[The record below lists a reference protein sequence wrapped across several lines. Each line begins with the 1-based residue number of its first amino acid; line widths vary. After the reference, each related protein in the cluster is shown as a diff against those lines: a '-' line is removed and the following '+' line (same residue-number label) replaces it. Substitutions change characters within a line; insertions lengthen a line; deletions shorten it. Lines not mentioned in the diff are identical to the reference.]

1 MEKNLRSYE
10 NEQFPDWSIEEF
22 DAISEDHVFSEQYQR
37 EKRKVIRAHS
47 KKKAPRRYFMQAVA
61 AAAACIVL
69 PVVVYAAVTHADFY
83 RNAFGN
89 AGRQSVSA
97 HEEVLDDGKGGHV
110 TVTYPEREYVPID
123 DEMAEA
129 LIGSNI
135 SSEPVEVQINDHK
148 LTINSVVRDE
158 NAIVMEFTLEC
169 ETGVTAL
176 NYSELDNEAKGAFMS
191 EESTFSF
198 TAENI
203 YVDLEKSTETCLH
216 CYYYGLFVFDGP
228 LADGKS
234 PTLDIT
240 YADEPLVDIYMN
252 EPLDGS
258 HMDESLDGSHM
269 DESLDGSYM
278 DESLDGSYMD
288 ESLDGS
294 HMDESLDGT
303 TDKSRIHEAQ
313 VAIPAEHTINL
324 LTFTSDAGGVLEL
337 SPISLSID
345 MGKGLGLTNL
355 EAYDP
360 IHLNTMSI
368 HYTDGSSYQVYD
380 KDGYVDNT
388 AYMCGGCGAA
398 QTEIMLLF
406 NRLIDPSK
414 IDYVEVNGLIYNVSE

>member
-83 RNAFGN
+83 QNAFGN

-97 HEEVLDDGKGGHV
+97 HEEVLDDGKGGQL

-123 DEMAEA
+123 EEMAEA

-135 SSEPVEVQINDHK
+135 SSEPVEVQINDHT
-148 LTINSVVRDE
+148 LTINSAVRDE

-191 EESTFSF
+191 EESTFHF
-198 TAENI
+198 MVDGTAENI

-258 HMDESLDGSHM
+258 HMDESLDGN
-269 DESLDGSYM
+269 
-278 DESLDGSYMD
+278 
-288 ESLDGS
+288 
-294 HMDESLDGT
+294 
-303 TDKSRIHEAQ
+303 TDKSKIHEAQ
-313 VAIPAEHTINL
+313 VAIPAEHTL
-324 LTFTSDAGGVLEL
+324 DLVSFTSEAGGVLDL

-380 KDGYVDNT
+380 RDGNVDNT

>member
-22 DAISEDHVFSEQYQR
+22 DAISEEHVFSEQYQR
-37 EKRKVIRAHS
+37 EKKKVIRAHS
-47 KKKAPRRYFMQAVA
+47 KKKAPRRFFMQAVA

-97 HEEVLDDGKGGHV
+97 HEEVLDDGKGGQL

-123 DEMAEA
+123 EEMAEA

-135 SSEPVEVQINDHK
+135 SSEPVEVQINDHT
-148 LTINSVVRDE
+148 LTINSAVRDE

-176 NYSELDNEAKGAFMS
+176 NYSELDNEAKGAWMS
-191 EESTFSF
+191 EESTFNF
-198 TAENI
+198 RVDGTAENI

-234 PTLDIT
+234 PVLDIT
-240 YADEPLVDIYMN
+240 YADEPLV
-252 EPLDGS
+252 
-258 HMDESLDGSHM
+258 
-269 DESLDGSYM
+269 
-278 DESLDGSYMD
+278 
-288 ESLDGS
+288 
-294 HMDESLDGT
+294 GT

-324 LTFTSDAGGVLEL
+324 LTFTSDAGGVLKL

-398 QTEIMLLF
+398 QPEIMLLF

>member
-37 EKRKVIRAHS
+37 EKKKVIRAHS
-47 KKKAPRRYFMQAVA
+47 KKKAPRRFFMQAVA

-97 HEEVLDDGKGGHV
+97 HEEVLDDGKGGQL

-123 DEMAEA
+123 EEMAEA
-129 LIGSNI
+129 LIGNNI
-135 SSEPVEVQINDHK
+135 SSEPVEVQINDHT
-148 LTINSVVRDE
+148 LTINSAVRDE
-158 NAIVMEFTLEC
+158 NAIVMEFTLAC

-176 NYSELDNEAKGAFMS
+176 NYSELDNEAKGAWRS

-198 TAENI
+198 RVDGTAENI
-203 YVDLEKSTETCLH
+203 YVDLDKSTETCLH

-240 YADEPLVDIYMN
+240 YADEPL
-252 EPLDGS
+252 
-258 HMDESLDGSHM
+258 
-269 DESLDGSYM
+269 DGSY
-278 DESLDGSYMD
+278 
-288 ESLDGS
+288 
-294 HMDESLDGT
+294 MDESLDGT

-414 IDYVEVNGLIYNVSE
+414 IDYVEVNGLIYNVSK

>member
-1 MEKNLRSYE
+1 MEKNFKLYE

-22 DAISEDHVFSEQYQR
+22 DAISEEHVFSEQYQR
-37 EKRKVIRAHS
+37 EKKKVIRAHS
-47 KKKAPRRYFMQAVA
+47 KKKAPRRFFMQAVA

-97 HEEVLDDGKGGHV
+97 HEEVLDDGKGGQL

-123 DEMAEA
+123 EEMAEA
-129 LIGSNI
+129 LIGNNI
-135 SSEPVEVQINDHK
+135 SSEPVEVQINDHT
-148 LTINSVVRDE
+148 LTINSAVRDE
-158 NAIVMEFTLEC
+158 NAIVMEFTLAC

-176 NYSELDNEAKGAFMS
+176 NYSELDNEAKGAWRS

-198 TAENI
+198 RVDGTAENI
-203 YVDLEKSTETCLH
+203 YVDLDKSTETCLH

-240 YADEPLVDIYMN
+240 YADEPL
-252 EPLDGS
+252 
-258 HMDESLDGSHM
+258 
-269 DESLDGSYM
+269 DGSY
-278 DESLDGSYMD
+278 
-288 ESLDGS
+288 
-294 HMDESLDGT
+294 MDESLDGT

>member
-37 EKRKVIRAHS
+37 EKKKVIEFDAISEDHVFSEQYQREKKKVIRAHS
-47 KKKAPRRYFMQAVA
+47 KKKAPRRFFMQAVA

-97 HEEVLDDGKGGHV
+97 HEEVLDDGKGGQL

-123 DEMAEA
+123 EEMAET

-148 LTINSVVRDE
+148 LTINSAVRDE

-198 TAENI
+198 RVDGTAENI
-203 YVDLEKSTETCLH
+203 YVDLDKSTETCLH

-258 HMDESLDGSHM
+258 
-269 DESLDGSYM
+269 Y
-278 DESLDGSYMD
+278 
-288 ESLDGS
+288 
-294 HMDESLDGT
+294 MDESLDGT
-303 TDKSRIHEAQ
+303 TDKSKIHEAQ
-313 VAIPAEHTINL
+313 VAIPAEHTLDL
-324 LTFTSDAGGVLEL
+324 LTFTSDAGGVLDL

-380 KDGYVDNT
+380 RDGNVDNT

-414 IDYVEVNGLIYNVSE
+414 IECVEVNGLIYNVSE

>member
-1 MEKNLRSYE
+1 MEKNIRSYE

-37 EKRKVIRAHS
+37 EKKKVIRAHS
-47 KKKAPRRYFMQAVA
+47 KKKAPRRFFMQAVA

-97 HEEVLDDGKGGHV
+97 HEEVLDDGKGGQL

-123 DEMAEA
+123 EEMAET

-148 LTINSVVRDE
+148 LTINSAVRDE

-198 TAENI
+198 RVDGTAENI

-234 PTLDIT
+234 PTLDII
-240 YADEPLVDIYMN
+240 YADEPL
-252 EPLDGS
+252 
-258 HMDESLDGSHM
+258 
-269 DESLDGSYM
+269 DGSY
-278 DESLDGSYMD
+278 
-288 ESLDGS
+288 
-294 HMDESLDGT
+294 MDESLDGT

>member
-1 MEKNLRSYE
+1 MEKNLKSYE

-22 DAISEDHVFSEQYQR
+22 DAISEEHVFSEQYQR
-37 EKRKVIRAHS
+37 EKKKVIRAHS
-47 KKKAPRRYFMQAVA
+47 KKKTPRRFFMQAVA

-97 HEEVLDDGKGGHV
+97 HEEVLDDGKGGQL

-123 DEMAEA
+123 EEMAEA

-148 LTINSVVRDE
+148 LTINSAVRDE

-198 TAENI
+198 RVDGTAENI

-258 HMDESLDGSHM
+258 HMDESLDGSY
-269 DESLDGSYM
+269 L
-278 DESLDGSYMD
+278 
-288 ESLDGS
+288 
-294 HMDESLDGT
+294 DESLDGT

-345 MGKGLGLTNL
+345 MGKGLGITNL

-414 IDYVEVNGLIYNVSE
+414 IDYVEVNGLLYNVSE

>member
-1 MEKNLRSYE
+1 MEKNLKSYE

-37 EKRKVIRAHS
+37 EKSKVIRAHS
-47 KKKAPRRYFMQAVA
+47 KKKAPRRFFMQAVA

-97 HEEVLDDGKGGHV
+97 HEEVLDDGKGGQF

-123 DEMAEA
+123 EEMAEA

-135 SSEPVEVQINDHK
+135 SSEPVEVQINDHT
-148 LTINSVVRDE
+148 LTINSAVRDE

-176 NYSELDNEAKGAFMS
+176 NYSELDNEAKGAWRS
-191 EESTFSF
+191 EESTFHF
-198 TAENI
+198 MVDGTAENI

-228 LADGKS
+228 LADGES

-258 HMDESLDGSHM
+258 
-269 DESLDGSYM
+269 Y
-278 DESLDGSYMD
+278 
-288 ESLDGS
+288 
-294 HMDESLDGT
+294 MDESLDGT
-303 TDKSRIHEAQ
+303 TDKSKIHEAQ
-313 VAIPAEHTINL
+313 VAIPAEHTLDL
-324 LTFTSDAGGVLEL
+324 LTFTSDAGGVLDL

-355 EAYDP
+355 DAYDP
-360 IHLNTMSI
+360 IHLSTMSI
-368 HYTDGSSYQVYD
+368 HYIDGSSYQVYD
-380 KDGYVDNT
+380 RDGNADNT
-388 AYMCGGCGAA
+388 AYLCGGCGDE

>member
-1 MEKNLRSYE
+1 MFRSYE

-37 EKRKVIRAHS
+37 EKKKVIRAHS
-47 KKKAPRRYFMQAVA
+47 KKKAPRRFFMQAVA

-97 HEEVLDDGKGGHV
+97 HEEVLDDGKGGQL

-123 DEMAEA
+123 EEMAEA
-129 LIGSNI
+129 LIGNNI
-135 SSEPVEVQINDHK
+135 SSEPVEVQINDHT
-148 LTINSVVRDE
+148 LTINSAVRDE
-158 NAIVMEFTLEC
+158 NAIVMEFTLAC

-176 NYSELDNEAKGAFMS
+176 NYSELDNEAKGAWRS

-198 TAENI
+198 RVDGTAENI
-203 YVDLEKSTETCLH
+203 YVDLDKSTETCLH

-240 YADEPLVDIYMN
+240 YADEPL
-252 EPLDGS
+252 
-258 HMDESLDGSHM
+258 
-269 DESLDGSYM
+269 DGSY
-278 DESLDGSYMD
+278 
-288 ESLDGS
+288 
-294 HMDESLDGT
+294 MDESLDGT

>member
-1 MEKNLRSYE
+1 MEKNLKSYE

-37 EKRKVIRAHS
+37 EKKKVIRAHS
-47 KKKAPRRYFMQAVA
+47 KKKAPRRFFMQAVA

-97 HEEVLDDGKGGHV
+97 HEEVLDDGKGGQL

-123 DEMAEA
+123 EEMAEA

-135 SSEPVEVQINDHK
+135 SSEPVEVQINDHT
-148 LTINSVVRDE
+148 LTINSAVRDE

-176 NYSELDNEAKGAFMS
+176 NYSALDNEAKGAWMS

-198 TAENI
+198 RVDGTAENI
-203 YVDLEKSTETCLH
+203 YVDLDKSTETCLH

-228 LADGKS
+228 LPDGKS
-234 PTLDIT
+234 PVLDIT
-240 YADEPLVDIYMN
+240 YADGPLDDIYK
-252 EPLDGS
+252 
-258 HMDESLDGSHM
+258 DESLD
-269 DESLDGSYM
+269 DTYM
-278 DESLDGSYMD
+278 DESLDDTYT
-288 ESLDGS
+288 
-294 HMDESLDGT
+294 DESLDGT
-303 TDKSRIHEAQ
+303 TDKSKIHEAQ
-313 VAIPAEHTINL
+313 VAIPAEHTLDL
-324 LTFTSDAGGVLEL
+324 LTFTSESGGVLEL

-360 IHLNTMSI
+360 VHLNTMSI
-368 HYTDGSSYQVYD
+368 HYTDGSSYKIYD

-406 NRLIDPSK
+406 NRLIAPSK

>member
-97 HEEVLDDGKGGHV
+97 HEEVLDDGKGGQL

-123 DEMAEA
+123 EEMAEA

-148 LTINSVVRDE
+148 LTINSAVRDE

-198 TAENI
+198 RVDGTAENI

-258 HMDESLDGSHM
+258 
-269 DESLDGSYM
+269 YM
-278 DESLDGSYMD
+278 DESLDGSY
-288 ESLDGS
+288 
-294 HMDESLDGT
+294 MDESLDGT

-414 IDYVEVNGLIYNVSE
+414 IDSVEVNGLIYNVSE

>member
-47 KKKAPRRYFMQAVA
+47 KKKTPRRYFMQAVA

-97 HEEVLDDGKGGHV
+97 HEEVLDDGKGGQL

-123 DEMAEA
+123 EEMAEA

-148 LTINSVVRDE
+148 LTINSAVRDE
-158 NAIVMEFTLEC
+158 NAIVMEFTLAC

-176 NYSELDNEAKGAFMS
+176 NYSELDNEAKGAWRS

-198 TAENI
+198 RVDGTAENI
-203 YVDLEKSTETCLH
+203 YVDLDKSTETCLH

-240 YADEPLVDIYMN
+240 YADEPLVDIYRN
-252 EPLDGS
+252 EP
-258 HMDESLDGSHM
+258 
-269 DESLDGSYM
+269 LDGSYM
-278 DESLDGSYMD
+278 DESLDSSY
-288 ESLDGS
+288 
-294 HMDESLDGT
+294 MDESLDGT

>member
-47 KKKAPRRYFMQAVA
+47 KKKAPRRFFMQAVA

-97 HEEVLDDGKGGHV
+97 HEEVLDDGKGGQL

-123 DEMAEA
+123 EEMAEA

-148 LTINSVVRDE
+148 LTINSAVRDE
-158 NAIVMEFTLEC
+158 YAIVMEFTLEC

-198 TAENI
+198 RVDGTAENI

-240 YADEPLVDIYMN
+240 YADEPLVGIYMN

-258 HMDESLDGSHM
+258 HMDESLDGS
-269 DESLDGSYM
+269 Y
-278 DESLDGSYMD
+278 
-288 ESLDGS
+288 
-294 HMDESLDGT
+294 MDESLDGT

-398 QTEIMLLF
+398 QPEIMLLF

>member
-1 MEKNLRSYE
+1 MEKNLKSYE

-22 DAISEDHVFSEQYQR
+22 DAISEEHVFSEQYQR
-37 EKRKVIRAHS
+37 EKKKVIRAHS
-47 KKKAPRRYFMQAVA
+47 KKKAPRRFFMQAVA

-97 HEEVLDDGKGGHV
+97 HEEVLDDGKGGQL

-123 DEMAEA
+123 EEMAEA

-135 SSEPVEVQINDHK
+135 SSEPVEVQINDHT
-148 LTINSVVRDE
+148 LTINSAVRDE
-158 NAIVMEFTLEC
+158 NAIVMEFTLAC
-169 ETGVTAL
+169 DTGVTAL
-176 NYSELDNEAKGAFMS
+176 NYSELDNEAKGAWRS

-198 TAENI
+198 RVDGTAENI
-203 YVDLEKSTETCLH
+203 YVDLDKSTETCLH

-258 HMDESLDGSHM
+258 
-269 DESLDGSYM
+269 YM
-278 DESLDGSYMD
+278 DG
-288 ESLDGS
+288 
-294 HMDESLDGT
+294 SLDGT

>member
-1 MEKNLRSYE
+1 MEKNFKLYE

-37 EKRKVIRAHS
+37 EKKKVIRAHS
-47 KKKAPRRYFMQAVA
+47 KKKAPRRFFMQAVA

-97 HEEVLDDGKGGHV
+97 HEEVLDNGKGGQL

-123 DEMAEA
+123 EEMAET

-148 LTINSVVRDE
+148 LTINSAVRDE

-176 NYSELDNEAKGAFMS
+176 NYSELDNEAKGAWRS

-198 TAENI
+198 RVDGTAENI
-203 YVDLEKSTETCLH
+203 YVDLDKSTETCLH

-258 HMDESLDGSHM
+258 
-269 DESLDGSYM
+269 Y
-278 DESLDGSYMD
+278 
-288 ESLDGS
+288 
-294 HMDESLDGT
+294 MDESLDGT

-313 VAIPAEHTINL
+313 VAIPAEHTLDL
-324 LTFTSDAGGVLEL
+324 LSFTSDAGGVLEL

-380 KDGYVDNT
+380 RDGNVDNT

>member
-1 MEKNLRSYE
+1 MEKNLKSYE

-47 KKKAPRRYFMQAVA
+47 KKKTPRRFFMQAVA

-97 HEEVLDDGKGGHV
+97 HEEVLDDGKGGQL

-123 DEMAEA
+123 EEMAEA

-148 LTINSVVRDE
+148 LTINSAVRDE

-176 NYSELDNEAKGAFMS
+176 NYSELDNEAKGAWRS

-198 TAENI
+198 RVDGTAENI
-203 YVDLEKSTETCLH
+203 YVDLDKSTETCLH

-240 YADEPLVDIYMN
+240 YADEPLVGIYMN

-258 HMDESLDGSHM
+258 HMDESLDGS
-269 DESLDGSYM
+269 Y
-278 DESLDGSYMD
+278 
-288 ESLDGS
+288 
-294 HMDESLDGT
+294 MDESLDGT

-414 IDYVEVNGLIYNVSE
+414 IEYVEVNGLIYNVSE

>member
-83 RNAFGN
+83 QNAFGN

-97 HEEVLDDGKGGHV
+97 HEEVLDDGKGGQL

-123 DEMAEA
+123 EEMAEA

-148 LTINSVVRDE
+148 LTINSAVRDE

-191 EESTFSF
+191 EESTFHF
-198 TAENI
+198 MVDGTAENI

-258 HMDESLDGSHM
+258 HMDESLDGN
-269 DESLDGSYM
+269 
-278 DESLDGSYMD
+278 
-288 ESLDGS
+288 
-294 HMDESLDGT
+294 
-303 TDKSRIHEAQ
+303 TDKSKIHEAQ
-313 VAIPAEHTINL
+313 VAIPAEHTL
-324 LTFTSDAGGVLEL
+324 DLVSFTSEAGGVLDL

-380 KDGYVDNT
+380 RDGNVDNT

>member
-37 EKRKVIRAHS
+37 EKKKVIRAHS
-47 KKKAPRRYFMQAVA
+47 KKKAPRRFFMQAVA

-97 HEEVLDDGKGGHV
+97 HEEVLDDGKGGQL

-123 DEMAEA
+123 EEMAEA

-135 SSEPVEVQINDHK
+135 SSEPVEVQINDHT
-148 LTINSVVRDE
+148 LTINSAVRDE
-158 NAIVMEFTLEC
+158 NAIVMEFTLAC

-176 NYSELDNEAKGAFMS
+176 NYSELDNEAKGAWRS

-198 TAENI
+198 RVDGTAENI
-203 YVDLEKSTETCLH
+203 YVDLDKSTETCLH

-234 PTLDIT
+234 PVLDIT
-240 YADEPLVDIYMN
+240 YADEPLDDIYMN

-258 HMDESLDGSHM
+258 
-269 DESLDGSYM
+269 Y
-278 DESLDGSYMD
+278 
-288 ESLDGS
+288 
-294 HMDESLDGT
+294 MDESLDGT

>member
-37 EKRKVIRAHS
+37 EKKKVIRAHS
-47 KKKAPRRYFMQAVA
+47 KKKAPRRFFMQAVA

-97 HEEVLDDGKGGHV
+97 HEEVLDDGKGGQL

-123 DEMAEA
+123 EEMAEA
-129 LIGSNI
+129 LIGNNI
-135 SSEPVEVQINDHK
+135 SSEPVEVQINDHT
-148 LTINSVVRDE
+148 LTINSAVRDE
-158 NAIVMEFTLEC
+158 NAIVMEFTLAC

-176 NYSELDNEAKGAFMS
+176 NYSELDNEAKGAWRS

-198 TAENI
+198 RVDGTAENI
-203 YVDLEKSTETCLH
+203 YVDLDKSTETCIH

-234 PTLDIT
+234 PVLDIT
-240 YADEPLVDIYMN
+240 YADEPLDDIYMN

-258 HMDESLDGSHM
+258 
-269 DESLDGSYM
+269 Y
-278 DESLDGSYMD
+278 
-288 ESLDGS
+288 
-294 HMDESLDGT
+294 MDESLDGT

-368 HYTDGSSYQVYD
+368 HYIDGTSYQVYD
-380 KDGYVDNT
+380 RDGNVDNT

>member
-1 MEKNLRSYE
+1 MEKNLKSYE

-37 EKRKVIRAHS
+37 EKKKVIRAHS
-47 KKKAPRRYFMQAVA
+47 KKKAPRRFFMQAVA

-97 HEEVLDDGKGGHV
+97 HEEVLDDGKGGQL

-123 DEMAEA
+123 EEMAEA
-129 LIGSNI
+129 LIGNNI
-135 SSEPVEVQINDHK
+135 SSEPVEVQINDHT
-148 LTINSVVRDE
+148 LTINSAVRDE

-176 NYSELDNEAKGAFMS
+176 NYSALDNEAKGAWMS

-198 TAENI
+198 RVDGTAENI
-203 YVDLEKSTETCLH
+203 YVDLDKSTETCLH

-240 YADEPLVDIYMN
+240 YADEPL
-252 EPLDGS
+252 
-258 HMDESLDGSHM
+258 
-269 DESLDGSYM
+269 DGSY
-278 DESLDGSYMD
+278 
-288 ESLDGS
+288 
-294 HMDESLDGT
+294 MDESLDGT

-398 QTEIMLLF
+398 QPEIMLLF

>member
-1 MEKNLRSYE
+1 MEKNIRSYE

-22 DAISEDHVFSEQYQR
+22 DAISEDHVFSKQYQR
-37 EKRKVIRAHS
+37 EKSKVIRAHS
-47 KKKAPRRYFMQAVA
+47 KKKAPRRFFMQAIA

-97 HEEVLDDGKGGHV
+97 HEKVLDDGKGGQF

-123 DEMAEA
+123 EEMAEA

-135 SSEPVEVQINDHK
+135 SSEPVEVQINDHT
-148 LTINSVVRDE
+148 LTINSAVRDE

-176 NYSELDNEAKGAFMS
+176 NYSELDNEAKGAWRS
-191 EESTFSF
+191 EESTFHF
-198 TAENI
+198 MVDGTADNI

-228 LADGKS
+228 LADGES

-258 HMDESLDGSHM
+258 
-269 DESLDGSYM
+269 Y
-278 DESLDGSYMD
+278 
-288 ESLDGS
+288 
-294 HMDESLDGT
+294 MDESLDGT
-303 TDKSRIHEAQ
+303 TDKSKIHEAQ
-313 VAIPAEHTINL
+313 VAIPAEHTLDL
-324 LTFTSDAGGVLEL
+324 LTFTSDAGGVLDL

>member
-37 EKRKVIRAHS
+37 EKRKVIRAYS
-47 KKKAPRRYFMQAVA
+47 KKKAPRRFFMQAVA

-97 HEEVLDDGKGGHV
+97 HEEVLDDGKGGQL

-123 DEMAEA
+123 EEMAEA

-135 SSEPVEVQINDHK
+135 SSEPVEVQINDHT
-148 LTINSVVRDE
+148 LTINSAVRDE
-158 NAIVMEFTLEC
+158 NAIVMEFTLAC
-169 ETGVTAL
+169 DTGVTAL
-176 NYSELDNEAKGAFMS
+176 NYSELDNEAKGAWMS
-191 EESTFSF
+191 EESTFNF
-198 TAENI
+198 RVDGTAENI
-203 YVDLEKSTETCLH
+203 YVDLEKSTESCLH

-228 LADGKS
+228 LPDGKS
-234 PTLDIT
+234 PVLDIT
-240 YADEPLVDIYMN
+240 YADEPLVDT
-252 EPLDGS
+252 
-258 HMDESLDGSHM
+258 
-269 DESLDGSYM
+269 YM
-278 DESLDGSYMD
+278 DESLDDTYMD
-288 ESLDGS
+288 ESLDDTY
-294 HMDESLDGT
+294 MDESLDGT
-303 TDKSRIHEAQ
+303 TDKSKIHEAQ
-313 VAIPAEHTINL
+313 VAIPAEHTLDLIS
-324 LTFTSDAGGVLEL
+324 FTSESGGVLKL

-360 IHLNTMSI
+360 VHLNTMSI

-414 IDYVEVNGLIYNVSE
+414 IDYVEVNG

>member
-1 MEKNLRSYE
+1 MEKNLKSYE

-37 EKRKVIRAHS
+37 EKRKVIRAYS
-47 KKKAPRRYFMQAVA
+47 KKKAPRRFFMQAVA

-97 HEEVLDDGKGGHV
+97 HEEVLDDGKGGQL

-123 DEMAEA
+123 EEMAEA
-129 LIGSNI
+129 LIGNNI
-135 SSEPVEVQINDHK
+135 SSEPVEVQINDHT
-148 LTINSVVRDE
+148 LTINSAVRDE

-176 NYSELDNEAKGAFMS
+176 NYSELDNEAKGAWRS

-198 TAENI
+198 RVDGTAENI

-240 YADEPLVDIYMN
+240 YADEPL
-252 EPLDGS
+252 
-258 HMDESLDGSHM
+258 
-269 DESLDGSYM
+269 DGSY
-278 DESLDGSYMD
+278 
-288 ESLDGS
+288 
-294 HMDESLDGT
+294 MDESLDGT

>member
-37 EKRKVIRAHS
+37 EKKKIIRAHS

-97 HEEVLDDGKGGHV
+97 HEEVLDDGKGGQL

-123 DEMAEA
+123 EEMAEA

-135 SSEPVEVQINDHK
+135 SAEPVEVQINDHK
-148 LTINSVVRDE
+148 LTINSAVRDE

-198 TAENI
+198 RVDGTAENI

-258 HMDESLDGSHM
+258 
-269 DESLDGSYM
+269 Y
-278 DESLDGSYMD
+278 
-288 ESLDGS
+288 
-294 HMDESLDGT
+294 MDESLDGT

-313 VAIPAEHTINL
+313 VAIPAEHTLDL

-406 NRLIDPSK
+406 NRLIDPSR

>member
-47 KKKAPRRYFMQAVA
+47 KKKAPRRFFMQAVA

-97 HEEVLDDGKGGHV
+97 HEEVLDDGKGGQL

-123 DEMAEA
+123 EEMAEA

-148 LTINSVVRDE
+148 LTINSAVRDE

-198 TAENI
+198 RVDGTAENI

-240 YADEPLVDIYMN
+240 YADEPLDDIYMN
-252 EPLDGS
+252 EP
-258 HMDESLDGSHM
+258 
-269 DESLDGSYM
+269 LDGSYM

-288 ESLDGS
+288 ESLDC
-294 HMDESLDGT
+294 T

-380 KDGYVDNT
+380 RDGNVDNT

-414 IDYVEVNGLIYNVSE
+414 IDSVEVNGLIYNVSE

>member
-1 MEKNLRSYE
+1 MEKNFKLYE

-37 EKRKVIRAHS
+37 EKKKVIRAHS
-47 KKKAPRRYFMQAVA
+47 KKKAPRRFFMQAVA

-97 HEEVLDDGKGGHV
+97 HEEVLDDGKGGQF

-123 DEMAEA
+123 EEMAEA

-148 LTINSVVRDE
+148 LTINSAVRDE

-198 TAENI
+198 RVDGTAENI
-203 YVDLEKSTETCLH
+203 YVDLDKSTETCIH

-240 YADEPLVDIYMN
+240 YADEPLDDIYKN

-258 HMDESLDGSHM
+258 
-269 DESLDGSYM
+269 Y
-278 DESLDGSYMD
+278 
-288 ESLDGS
+288 
-294 HMDESLDGT
+294 MDESLDGT

-388 AYMCGGCGAA
+388 AYMCGGCVAA

-414 IDYVEVNGLIYNVSE
+414 IECVEVNGLTYNVSE

>member
-1 MEKNLRSYE
+1 MEKNFKLYE

-37 EKRKVIRAHS
+37 EKKKVIRAHS
-47 KKKAPRRYFMQAVA
+47 KKKAPRRFFMQAVA

-97 HEEVLDDGKGGHV
+97 HEEVLDDGKGGQL

-123 DEMAEA
+123 EEMAEA

-148 LTINSVVRDE
+148 LTINSAVRDE

-176 NYSELDNEAKGAFMS
+176 NYSELDNEAKGAWRS

-198 TAENI
+198 RVDGTAENI
-203 YVDLEKSTETCLH
+203 YVDLDKSTETCLH

-258 HMDESLDGSHM
+258 
-269 DESLDGSYM
+269 Y
-278 DESLDGSYMD
+278 
-288 ESLDGS
+288 
-294 HMDESLDGT
+294 MDESLDGT
-303 TDKSRIHEAQ
+303 TDKSKIHEAQ
-313 VAIPAEHTINL
+313 VAIPAEHTLDL
-324 LTFTSDAGGVLEL
+324 LTFTSDAGGVLDL

>member
-47 KKKAPRRYFMQAVA
+47 KKKAPRRFFMQAVA

-97 HEEVLDDGKGGHV
+97 HEEVLDDGKGGQL

-123 DEMAEA
+123 EEMAEA

-148 LTINSVVRDE
+148 LTINSAVRDE

-198 TAENI
+198 RVDGTAENI

-258 HMDESLDGSHM
+258 
-269 DESLDGSYM
+269 YM
-278 DESLDGSYMD
+278 DESLDGTY
-288 ESLDGS
+288 
-294 HMDESLDGT
+294 MDESLDGT

-313 VAIPAEHTINL
+313 VAIPAEHTLDL

-414 IDYVEVNGLIYNVSE
+414 IDYVEVNGLTYNVSE

>member
-1 MEKNLRSYE
+1 MEKNLKSYE

-37 EKRKVIRAHS
+37 EKRKVIREHS
-47 KKKAPRRYFMQAVA
+47 KKKAPRRFFMQAVA

-97 HEEVLDDGKGGHV
+97 HEEVLDDGKGGQL

-123 DEMAEA
+123 EEMAEA

-135 SSEPVEVQINDHK
+135 SSEPVEVQINDHT
-148 LTINSVVRDE
+148 LTINSAVRDE
-158 NAIVMEFTLEC
+158 NAIVMEFTLAC

-176 NYSELDNEAKGAFMS
+176 NYSELDNEAKGAWRS
-191 EESTFSF
+191 EESTFHF
-198 TAENI
+198 MVDGTAENI

-228 LADGKS
+228 LPDGKS

-240 YADEPLVDIYMN
+240 YADEPLVDIYKN
-252 EPLDGS
+252 EVLVDS
-258 HMDESLDGSHM
+258 YADKQFDDISDESLDATYA
-269 DESLDGSYM
+269 DESLDGSYVHG
-278 DESLDGSYMD
+278 SLDD
-288 ESLDGS
+288 
-294 HMDESLDGT
+294 T
-303 TDKSRIHEAQ
+303 TDKSKIHEAQ
-313 VAIPAEHTINL
+313 VAIPAEHTLDL

-368 HYTDGSSYQVYD
+368 HYIDGTSYQVYD
-380 KDGYVDNT
+380 RDGNVDNT

-414 IDYVEVNGLIYNVSE
+414 IECVEVNGLIYNVSE

>member
-37 EKRKVIRAHS
+37 EKKKVIRAHS
-47 KKKAPRRYFMQAVA
+47 KKKAPRRFFMQAVA

-97 HEEVLDDGKGGHV
+97 HEEVLDDGKGGQL
-110 TVTYPEREYVPID
+110 TVTYPEREYVSID
-123 DEMAEA
+123 EEMAEA
-129 LIGSNI
+129 LIGNNI
-135 SSEPVEVQINDHK
+135 SSEPVEVQINDHT
-148 LTINSVVRDE
+148 LTINSAVRDE

-176 NYSELDNEAKGAFMS
+176 NYSELDNEAKGAWMS
-191 EESTFSF
+191 EESTFHF
-198 TAENI
+198 MVDGTAENI
-203 YVDLEKSTETCLH
+203 YVDLDKSTETCLH

-240 YADEPLVDIYMN
+240 YADEPL
-252 EPLDGS
+252 
-258 HMDESLDGSHM
+258 
-269 DESLDGSYM
+269 DGSY
-278 DESLDGSYMD
+278 
-288 ESLDGS
+288 
-294 HMDESLDGT
+294 MDESLDGT

-414 IDYVEVNGLIYNVSE
+414 IDYVEVNGLIYNVSK

>member
-1 MEKNLRSYE
+1 MEKNLKSYE

-22 DAISEDHVFSEQYQR
+22 DAISEEHVFSEQYQR
-37 EKRKVIRAHS
+37 EKKKVIRAHS
-47 KKKAPRRYFMQAVA
+47 KKKAPRRFFMQAVA

-97 HEEVLDDGKGGHV
+97 HEEVLDDGKGGQL

-123 DEMAEA
+123 EEMAEA
-129 LIGSNI
+129 LIGNNI
-135 SSEPVEVQINDHK
+135 SSEPVEVQINDHT
-148 LTINSVVRDE
+148 LTINSAVRDE

-176 NYSELDNEAKGAFMS
+176 NYSELDNEAKGAWRS

-198 TAENI
+198 RVDGTAENI
-203 YVDLEKSTETCLH
+203 YVDLDKSTETCLH

-240 YADEPLVDIYMN
+240 YADEPLDDIYKN

-258 HMDESLDGSHM
+258 
-269 DESLDGSYM
+269 Y
-278 DESLDGSYMD
+278 
-288 ESLDGS
+288 
-294 HMDESLDGT
+294 MDESLDGT

-324 LTFTSDAGGVLEL
+324 LTFTSDVGGVLEL

>member
-97 HEEVLDDGKGGHV
+97 HEEVLDDGKGGQL

-123 DEMAEA
+123 EEMAEA

-148 LTINSVVRDE
+148 LTINSAVRDE

-198 TAENI
+198 RVDGTAENI

-258 HMDESLDGSHM
+258 HMDESLDGS
-269 DESLDGSYM
+269 Y
-278 DESLDGSYMD
+278 
-288 ESLDGS
+288 
-294 HMDESLDGT
+294 MDESLDGT

-380 KDGYVDNT
+380 RDGNVDNT

>member
-97 HEEVLDDGKGGHV
+97 HEEVLDDGKGGQL

-123 DEMAEA
+123 EEMAEA

-148 LTINSVVRDE
+148 LTINSAVRDE

-198 TAENI
+198 RVDGTAENI

-228 LADGKS
+228 LDDGKS

-240 YADEPLVDIYMN
+240 YADEPLDDIYKN

-258 HMDESLDGSHM
+258 HMDESLDGS
-269 DESLDGSYM
+269 Y
-278 DESLDGSYMD
+278 
-288 ESLDGS
+288 
-294 HMDESLDGT
+294 MDESLDGT

-313 VAIPAEHTINL
+313 VAIPAEHTLDL

-414 IDYVEVNGLIYNVSE
+414 IDNVEVNGLIYNVSE